1 MRLLPVHRTTLVL
14 RCLVE
19 GMGVRAAA
27 RAAEVSHPAVMRLAL
42 DAGRAC
48 AEYQSRALRDLPCR
62 RVRVDAVW
70 TFASPREDGPARRGR
85 APHRASDVW
94 TWTAVCAETGLVPSW
109 RVGERSAAAVV
120 ELAEDVRGRLSSAVR
135 TDDDGAGVFPGAV
148 RVLLD
153 MAGPARAGPAPVGA
167 APSGRLANHAAVLG
181 LHFMDHN
188 FCRADRATMRT
199 PAMPGA
205 SDRLWETGD
214 VARLVEAWRAERR
227 ERRRNGPRRPARGEG
242 G

>member
-1 MRLLPVHRTTLVL
+1 MRLLPTHRTTLVL

-48 AEYQSRALRDLPCR
+48 AEYQSRTLRDLPCR
-62 RVRVDAVW
+62 RVGVDAVW
-70 TFASPREDGPARRGR
+70 TFASPREDGPAPRGR
-85 APHRASDVW
+85 VLRRACDVW

-109 RVGERSAAAVV
+109 RVGERSAGAVV
-120 ELAEDVRGRLSSAVR
+120 ALAEDVRGRLSSAVR
-135 TDDDGAGVFPGAV
+135 TDDGGAGVFPGAV

-153 MAGPARAGPAPVGA
+153 MAGARAGPAPAA
-167 APSGRLANHAAVLG
+167 APSGRLANHEAVLG

-188 FCRADRATMRT
+188 FCRADRSTMRT
-199 PAMPGA
+199 PAMRAGA

-214 VARLVEAWRAERR
+214 VARLVEAWRADRR
-227 ERRRNGPRRPARGEG
+227 ERRRNGARSASGEEG
-242 G
+242 